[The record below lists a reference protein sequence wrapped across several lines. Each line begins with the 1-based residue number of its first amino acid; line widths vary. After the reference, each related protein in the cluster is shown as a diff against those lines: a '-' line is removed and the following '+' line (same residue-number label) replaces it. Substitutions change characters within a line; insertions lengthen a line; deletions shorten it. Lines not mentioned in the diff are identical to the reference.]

1 MDVSLT
7 PNGENEES
15 YLHAKSSSSN
25 RLYSANAKH
34 SDFSDFSSPLQRFV
48 EAKAKI
54 QDIYR
59 RIERCIDKIVLILSG
74 KLRATQYQLF
84 TDPSDVRLLS
94 NLENAS
100 TCSSVESSV
109 LAHVESFKA
118 GVSQINGMLSR
129 DHMKV
134 VFFGRTSNG
143 KSTVVN
149 AMLHSKVLP
158 YGMGHTTRCF
168 LQVEGSSSGQKCLV
182 KEGSDDNIS
191 LDSIDKMAHAFC
203 SQEMGEDVLFR
214 VLWPKTDSRLLQNE
228 VVLVDSPGIDVTPQ
242 FDEWI
247 DKHCLDA
254 DVFVLVCNAEATL
267 TNAEKKFF
275 QRVKAKLS
283 RPNVFILN
291 NRWDVCMMES
301 EMVDQLRHQHTK
313 RCMDFLVEELQV
325 CDEVEAK
332 NRIFFVSAREVLCRR
347 LQRKG
352 IASPSLM
359 PVMNG
364 AEERL
369 EEFENFERQFEDGRQ
384 ACSMTDERVTGL
396 SKEKL
401 CISKSAILTKFDS
414 HVEKGK
420 IICDDIYDTL
430 NNLQKNVKSE
440 KERCVRMYSKKEEI
454 VRESRSRMSEF
465 LLHIKNAANTLGM
478 EVKEQISKEF
488 NDQMIRLDTF
498 VEHYAE
504 KFTVDPCLM
513 NAYKKEL
520 INQVDYVMN
529 AELPE
534 RCSSRVLR
542 QILTTERKLAGTI
555 ADLLPQEAREKAEMI
570 AQTRQAF
577 EFTFT
582 VPCVELLNDFQEDLD
597 FRFSLGISRL
607 LSALSKE
614 RFYRMLMQGESRRQ
628 ITAQADGTTQSS
640 VMFTESPAIS
650 SALVK
655 SASVVADG
663 GVGFLLLCTVVKK
676 VVGWPVLITIVV
688 IYELVYLYE
697 RLCWNDRAKERAFKN
712 QFCDHLGYKV
722 KLLESTIVET
732 CKHQVAREIKELSSR
747 LTELA
752 NEELDTI
759 QLEVEE
765 LKREGELLDEVSS
778 VITPMNGCVSQ
789 FQIGMRRKR
798 KTSPNCLDGKK
809 IVTPVWLPPGD
820 PYLATCFFGMDDVSY
835 AEPGVREIVDFV
847 EVATES
853 EATTSKGKALSA
865 QAAML
870 QSFVPVSQASGQT
883 QRVENQPCIDFIEN
897 PYYTVLKRYIP
908 ANLFGHGGQCN
919 NTCSSAV
926 CSEYFKIKAE
936 PCVYGPSVKI
946 QFRVRVYDGKTISV
960 DEYPYLFSL
969 SINGMAVDVGKFP
982 SLNNQDKLPVVRA
995 KLLDVTRCFYGRD
1008 GLPFPVNI
1016 VRVNWS
1022 SMDKRKFICSIRF
1035 VLERTMDAL
1044 LTQLQARPMFSSKDI
1059 LESLFNSDDGRAND
1073 DDIKLCSAETSLSC
1087 PITFTRMNIPCRSV
1101 KCRHLDC
1108 FDARNLLLSN
1118 KEQIE
1123 WLCPLCRSRLNF
1135 DDLRVDELLTNILKN
1150 TVAEI
1155 LKAEVLP
1162 DGSWIP
1168 IGDSVDEQRKR
1179 RSIKSEN
1186 ASGED
1191 SDERLDIISVGS
1203 DEHFGSTYSS
1213 STTSGITEVAADY
1226 QRPSEGMVRA
1236 RMERNAS
1243 PEIIDLTIDDSS
1255 SATSNSENTE
1265 CNTGEDLFCDEAS
1278 TAQQIDEAIPQQFE
1292 RELPRLDTRR
1302 QCYPIVFLSRPDR
1315 YPQTTMTYRAEP
1327 IENIYYAP
1335 AGRLN
1340 IQQPYALRADIPN
1353 ASPMTPAYLPTSS
1366 SVSNILPVAN
1376 RDQGAAAPIQP
1387 NVHCS
1392 YIYRPNVYLPHH
1404 LPR

>member
-59 RIERCIDKIVLILSG
+59 RIERCIDKIVLILS
-74 KLRATQYQLF
+74 
-84 TDPSDVRLLS
+84 
-94 NLENAS
+94 ENAS

-369 EEFENFERQFEDGRQ
+369 EEFENFERQFE
-384 ACSMTDERVTGL
+384 
-396 SKEKL
+396 L

-778 VITPMNGCVSQ
+778 VITPMKNNLAMLRGD
-789 FQIGMRRKR
+789 
-798 KTSPNCLDGKK
+798 LDNFRNNY
-809 IVTPVWLPPGD
+809 LR
-820 PYLATCFFGMDDVSY
+820 PYL
-835 AEPGVREIVDFV
+835 
-847 EVATES
+847 
-853 EATTSKGKALSA
+853 
-865 QAAML
+865 
-870 QSFVPVSQASGQT
+870 
-883 QRVENQPCIDFIEN
+883 
-897 PYYTVLKRYIP
+897 
-908 ANLFGHGGQCN
+908 
-919 NTCSSAV
+919 
-926 CSEYFKIKAE
+926 
-936 PCVYGPSVKI
+936 
-946 QFRVRVYDGKTISV
+946 
-960 DEYPYLFSL
+960 
-969 SINGMAVDVGKFP
+969 
-982 SLNNQDKLPVVRA
+982 
-995 KLLDVTRCFYGRD
+995 
-1008 GLPFPVNI
+1008 
-1016 VRVNWS
+1016 
-1022 SMDKRKFICSIRF
+1022 
-1035 VLERTMDAL
+1035 
-1044 LTQLQARPMFSSKDI
+1044 
-1059 LESLFNSDDGRAND
+1059 
-1073 DDIKLCSAETSLSC
+1073 
-1087 PITFTRMNIPCRSV
+1087 
-1101 KCRHLDC
+1101 
-1108 FDARNLLLSN
+1108 
-1118 KEQIE
+1118 
-1123 WLCPLCRSRLNF
+1123 
-1135 DDLRVDELLTNILKN
+1135 
-1150 TVAEI
+1150 
-1155 LKAEVLP
+1155 
-1162 DGSWIP
+1162 
-1168 IGDSVDEQRKR
+1168 
-1179 RSIKSEN
+1179 
-1186 ASGED
+1186 
-1191 SDERLDIISVGS
+1191 
-1203 DEHFGSTYSS
+1203 
-1213 STTSGITEVAADY
+1213 
-1226 QRPSEGMVRA
+1226 
-1236 RMERNAS
+1236 
-1243 PEIIDLTIDDSS
+1243 
-1255 SATSNSENTE
+1255 
-1265 CNTGEDLFCDEAS
+1265 
-1278 TAQQIDEAIPQQFE
+1278 
-1292 RELPRLDTRR
+1292 
-1302 QCYPIVFLSRPDR
+1302 
-1315 YPQTTMTYRAEP
+1315 
-1327 IENIYYAP
+1327 
-1335 AGRLN
+1335 
-1340 IQQPYALRADIPN
+1340 
-1353 ASPMTPAYLPTSS
+1353 
-1366 SVSNILPVAN
+1366 
-1376 RDQGAAAPIQP
+1376 
-1387 NVHCS
+1387 
-1392 YIYRPNVYLPHH
+1392 
-1404 LPR
+1404 